1 MLGGREYGTLAAMSG
16 GRDGEKWDAAQEGA
30 ELITEGELDEA
41 VAELE
46 RVVGDDPKNEYAYY
60 FLGAA
65 HFEKGAFDKAMK
77 ASLKALEIAPEY
89 LGAMVQLGHSLR
101 MMGRHQEAIRVARQ
115 LLAKN
120 KDDGDALYL
129 LGLSH
134 YARGERA
141 AAAEYLNRF
150 LATKPELEVANEVH
164 GLLQVLTGNVVRD
177 EDEGEGGA
185 GGPTGPDRS
194 LN

>member
-1 MLGGREYGTLAAMSG
+1 MSG
-16 GRDGEKWDAAQEGA
+16 QRDGEKWDAAQEGA
-30 ELITEGELDEA
+30 ELIAEGEIDA
-41 VAELE
+41 AISELE
-46 RVVGDDPKNEYAYY
+46 GVIDRDPKNEYAYY

-77 ASLKALEIAPEY
+77 ASVKALEIAPQY
-89 LGAMVQLGHSLR
+89 LGALVQLGHSLR

-115 LLAKN
+115 LLAQN

-141 AAAEYLNRF
+141 AATEYLNRF
-150 LATKPELEVANEVH
+150 LATKPELEVANEVT
-164 GLLQVLTGNVVRD
+164 GLLQVLRGDVEPSD
-177 EDEGEGGA
+177 EEGGDGGA
-185 GGPTGPDRS
+185 GGGPDRS

>member
-1 MLGGREYGTLAAMSG
+1 MARCPAMSG
-16 GRDGEKWDAAQEGA
+16 GASMRDGEKWDAAQEGA
-30 ELITEGELDEA
+30 ELIAEGEIDEA
-41 VAELE
+41 IAELE
-46 RVVGDDPKNEYAYY
+46 RVLDRDPKNEYAYY

-65 HFEKGAFDKAMK
+65 HFEKGAFEKAMK

-89 LGAMVQLGHSLR
+89 LGALVQLGHTLR

-134 YARGERA
+134 YARGERS

-164 GLLQVLTGNVVRD
+164 GLLQVLRGDVVPSED
-177 EDEGEGGA
+177 DEGGG
-185 GGPTGPDRS
+185 GGPDRS